1 MICLMKLSR
10 LIYHVYPHL
19 YLGLRIVECAPEDFK
34 YFINLEE
41 LDISENE
48 IQIE

>member
-1 MICLMKLSR
+1 M
-10 LIYHVYPHL
+10 
-19 YLGLRIVECAPEDFK
+19 ECVPEDFK

-48 IQIE
+48 IQLEWLSTFPKL